1 MQKVQNPVS
10 LPIGKPSHIHS
21 LLLLQQEQKDNSSF
35 REQLFSNGWGLPC
48 QTKSLD
54 SNNSSNNSS
63 SSNNNNSIKK
73 STSSSFNDNF
83 PYDYS
88 SSSSSDE
95 DEHSRVT
102 RNVTKFFNPLPTF
115 KQVCS
120 ESQLADNSRSSL
132 SSILSQNSS
141 STSLNSSP
149 SSTSSPASYS
159 VPMVNLSSHD
169 QIRSIIDQPNSPS
182 SSYPS
187 SPSTVEY
194 QSNTTK
200 NIQIRQWL
208 DELNQLKKREYI
220 LLENLKNFSN
230 SSSSSSD
237 ESEDDHY
244 PIMNNINRQQSQSQQ
259 QQIIDTTPST
269 NTINT
274 NNNINQQQQQQQ
286 QKQILSIQQQPSHYI
301 ICNRYIHPSPVVVVD
316 QEAINRTTGYLI
328 VNASLV
334 YNSNPK
340 QTTKVNNKLEL
351 LQGVKSILV
360 EKNGVVI
367 FNKLKLNEVSAK
379 YSNQSFNLC
388 FTLSDISSDNQIHV
402 LSQVYSSPFHIL
414 AKTNKRKCDEIE
426 NEEPNSPLSNTGKHS
441 SPVCSS
447 PSSPSSPPQTVRSS
461 DEQPSLQQSSQ
472 SSKGDSVP
480 TGNDPNYIDITD
492 LLILPQKEAA
502 ARLGISESMLCKRF
516 KECTRR
522 KWPYRYLRKIDKV
535 IKILSFQN
543 INEIPK
549 EEKEKLERFIIERE
563 ECLRPVKIRITGCLE
578 KDSDSL
584 ANNSS
589 TTVSAADQPSL
600 KSSKIQN
607 LINSG
612 SEDDHHH
619 QTQKE
624 HSNLFDAFTH
634 GGESNGL
641 ENIVETLEMLKHTRQ

>member
-10 LPIGKPSHIHS
+10 LPIGKPSSHIHS
-21 LLLLQQEQKDNSSF
+21 LLLPHQETQKDNSSF
-35 REQLFSNGWGLPC
+35 REQLFSNGWNLPYS
-48 QTKSLD
+48 KMAND
-54 SNNSSNNSS
+54 S
-63 SSNNNNSIKK
+63 SIKK
-73 STSSSFNDNF
+73 SNSSSFNDAF
-83 PYDYS
+83 HHSSPAPSPSYDY

-95 DEHSRVT
+95 DEHSRVS
-102 RNVTKFFNPLPTF
+102 RNISKFFNPLPTF
-115 KQVCS
+115 KQICS
-120 ESQLADNSRSSL
+120 ESQLADNSRSSSL
-132 SSILSQNSS
+132 SSILQNSS

-149 SSTSSPASYS
+149 SSTSSSPSYT
-159 VPMVNLSSHD
+159 VPMVNLQNHD
-169 QIRSIIDQPNSPS
+169 QIRTIIDQPNSPS

-187 SPSTVEY
+187 SPSTAEY
-194 QSNTTK
+194 HTSSSTK
-200 NIQIRQWL
+200 NNQIRQWL

-220 LLENLKNFSN
+220 LLENLKNFN
-230 SSSSSSD
+230 NINNNNSSSD

-244 PIMNNINRQQSQSQQ
+244 PVIHNNIRQQQEPIS
-259 QQIIDTTPST
+259 P
-269 NTINT
+269 NV
-274 NNNINQQQQQQQ
+274 NIQP
-286 QKQILSIQQQPSHYI
+286 KQTLSIQQQPSDYI

-316 QEAINRTTGYLI
+316 QETINRTTGYLI

-334 YNSNPK
+334 SSPNPK
-340 QTTKVNNKLEL
+340 QPKVNNKFEL

-367 FNKLKLNEVSAK
+367 FNKLKLNEISSK
-379 YSNQSFNLC
+379 YSNQSFNIC

-402 LSQVYSSPFHIL
+402 LSQVYSTPFHIL
-414 AKTNKRKCDEIE
+414 AKTNKRKSDEIE
-426 NEEPNSPLSNTGKHS
+426 NEEPNSPLGRQS

-447 PSSPSSPPQTVRSS
+447 PSSPSSPPQTVKSF
-461 DEQPSLQQSSQ
+461 DESTTIQSSQ
-472 SSKGDSVP
+472 QQQSGKNSDNVP
-480 TGNDPNYIDITD
+480 TSNGNDPNYIDITD

-578 KDSDSL
+578 KDNDSP
-584 ANNSS
+584 AVAPTV
-589 TTVSAADQPSL
+589 TTVDSQQQQSF

-612 SEDDHHH
+612 SVDETTP
-619 QTQKE
+619 TQKE
-624 HSNLFDAFTH
+624 HANLFQAFIH